1 MWRFIAFIIMCAVF
15 LVFML
20 FNLENKS
27 SISFA
32 VTTIDNIPVFLTAFS
47 SFVLGMLFAIPVVF
61 SLSSRRKKA
70 AAPSGE
76 TKAPTTKKRWLSKRR
91 KSRSV
96 TANIDGGKRDIIEP
110 PSSTD
115 EIKKESSP
123 YGID

>member
-32 VTTIDNIPVFLTAFS
+32 FTTIDNIPIFLTAFS
-47 SFVLGMLFAIPVVF
+47 SFVLGMLFAIPFVL
-61 SLSSRRKKA
+61 SLGTRRKKV

-76 TKAPTTKKRWLSKRR
+76 TKSPVAKKRWLPKRG
-91 KSRSV
+91 KSRSS
-96 TANIDGGKRDIIEP
+96 TSADKRDSISP
-110 PSSTD
+110 PPSTD
-115 EIKKESSP
+115 EIKKETSP